1 MCALRF
7 DHLCG
12 MREKLFGCTLT
23 STFLKEAG
31 LKMGGDE
38 DELHRRLGFGH
49 KRLDQAPGSYVVE
62 VHIRILPSDSVA
74 TDVWKVWWLCGV
86 ASRIQQIE
94 ADVCVPAAA
103 V

>member
-12 MREKLFGCTLT
+12 MGEKLFRCALT
-23 STFLKEAG
+23 STFFKEAG
-31 LKMGGDE
+31 FEMGGYE
-38 DELHRRLGFGH
+38 DELHRCLGFGH
-49 KRLDQAPGSYVVE
+49 KCLNEAPGSHFIE

-74 TDVWKVWWLCGV
+74 TDVRKVWWLCGV
-86 ASRIQQIE
+86 ASGIQQVE
-94 ADVCVPAAA
+94 ADICVAAAA